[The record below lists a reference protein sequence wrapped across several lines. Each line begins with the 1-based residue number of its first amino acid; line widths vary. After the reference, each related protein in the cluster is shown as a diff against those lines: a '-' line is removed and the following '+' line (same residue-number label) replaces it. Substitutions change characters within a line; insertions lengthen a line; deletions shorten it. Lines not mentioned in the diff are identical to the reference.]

1 MEFGGLHMKKIL
13 LAASEGN
20 PFIKTGGLADVVGA
34 LPKYLNSKKFDVCV
48 MLPKYL
54 CISSSDRKK
63 MSHVTELYADMPRG
77 REYIG
82 IDKAKLE
89 GITYYFIDNEHYFAG
104 DVPYN
109 QIFEDVNKFAFY
121 SRAVLAS
128 LKELNYCPDIIHCH
142 DWQAALIPVFL
153 KEFYGKDPFFEN
165 TKTVMT
171 IHNQKFQG
179 RWRIDD
185 IENCR
190 DLPADCRYKAMEA
203 YKETNFLKAGILYA
217 DRVTTVS
224 ETYAE
229 EIKFPEGGEGLE
241 GVMREVSGKLSGIV
255 NGIDYEEYNPMTD
268 SMLAEPFGLRNITKK
283 KKNKEM
289 LQKELGLKQDSKA
302 MLLGIVSRLTEQKGF
317 DLVNYIM
324 EEMLCTLNV
333 QVAVLGT
340 GEDRFQNSFRYFQDK
355 YQGQLSATIG
365 YSEELAHKIY
375 GGAGA
380 FLMPSQFEPCGL
392 SQLISMRYG
401 TVPIVRETG
410 GLKDTVEAY
419 NEIWQTGTGFS
430 FANYDAKEMLKIIGY
445 AYDVFQNHPKEW
457 RLMMKRCMKE
467 DHSWQNSAKK
477 YENLYQELV
486 G

>member
-1 MEFGGLHMKKIL
+1 MKKIL
-13 LAASEGN
+13 FAASEGN

-34 LPKYLNSKKFDVCV
+34 LPKYLDSKKFDVRV
-48 MLPKYL
+48 ILPKYL
-54 CISSSDRKK
+54 CIQEKDKTN
-63 MSHVTELYADMPRG
+63 MSHVTEFYADMPRG

-82 IDKAKLE
+82 IDKVKAE
-89 GITYYFIDNEHYFAG
+89 GITYYFIDNEYYFAG
-104 DVPYN
+104 DNPYN

-128 LKELNYCPDIIHCH
+128 LPHINFCPDIIHCH

-153 KEFYGKDPFFEN
+153 KEFYGNDPFFKD
-165 TKTVMT
+165 TRTVMT

-224 ETYAE
+224 ETYAK
-229 EIKFPEGGEGLE
+229 EIKYPEGGEGLE

-255 NGIDYEEYNPMTD
+255 NGIDYEEYNAMKDPV
-268 SMLAEPFGLRNITKK
+268 LAAPFGLRNIAQK
-283 KKNKEM
+283 KKNKET
-289 LQKELGLKQDSKA
+289 LQKELGLKPDKGV
-302 MLLGIVSRLTEQKGF
+302 MLIGMVSRLTEQKGF
-317 DLVNYIM
+317 DLVNYVM
-324 EEMLCTLNV
+324 EEMLTTMNV

-340 GEDRFQNSFRYFQDK
+340 GEERFENSFRYFQDK
-355 YQGQLSATIG
+355 YPGQLSATIG
-365 YSEELAHKIY
+365 YSEERAHMIY
-375 GGAGA
+375 GGADA

-401 TVPIVRETG
+401 TIPIVRETG

-430 FANYDAKEMLKIIGY
+430 FANYDAKEMLQIIRY
-445 AYDVFQNHPKEW
+445 AYDVFQNHSKDW
-457 RLMMKRCMKE
+457 KMMMKRCMKT
-467 DHSWQNSAKK
+467 DHSWQNSAAK
-477 YENLYQELV
+477 YEKLYLELA

>member
-1 MEFGGLHMKKIL
+1 MKKIL
-13 LAASEGN
+13 FAASEGN

-34 LPKYLNSKKFDVCV
+34 LPKYLDHKKFDVRV
-48 MLPKYL
+48 ILPKYL
-54 CISSSDRKK
+54 CLSEKDKEK
-63 MSHVTELYADMPRG
+63 MSHVTEFYADMPRG
-77 REYIG
+77 KEYIG
-82 IDKAKLE
+82 IDKFKSE

-104 DVPYN
+104 DSPYN
-109 QIFEDVNKFAFY
+109 EIYQDVNKFAFY

-128 LKELNYCPDIIHCH
+128 LPKLRFSPDIIHCH

-153 KEFYGKDPFFEN
+153 REFYAGDPFYQK
-165 TKTVMT
+165 TKSILT

-203 YKETNFLKAGILYA
+203 YHETNFLKAGILYA

-229 EIKFPEGGEGLE
+229 EIKSPAGGEGLD
-241 GVMREVSGKLSGIV
+241 GVMWEVSGKLSGIV
-255 NGIDYEEYNPMTD
+255 NGIDNEEYDPMTD
-268 SMLAEPFGLRNITKK
+268 PLLSVPFGIKSISGKK
-283 KKNKEM
+283 QNKKV
-289 LQKELGLKQDSKA
+289 LQKELGLRQDSSA
-302 MLLGIVSRLTEQKGF
+302 MLIGIVSRLTEQKGF
-317 DLVNYIM
+317 DLVNNIM
-324 EEMLCTLNV
+324 EEMLNSMNV

-340 GEDRFQNSFRYFQDK
+340 GEDRFQNSFRYFNWK
-355 YQGQLSATIG
+355 YNGRVSATIG
-365 YSEELAHKIY
+365 YSEERAHKIY
-375 GGAGA
+375 GGADA

-410 GLKDTVEAY
+410 GLKDTVEPY

-430 FANYDAKEMLKIIGY
+430 FANYNADEMLMIIRY
-445 AYDVFQNHPKEW
+445 AYDVFLNHPKEW
-457 RLMMKRCMKE
+457 QKMMKRCMKA
-467 DHSWQNSAKK
+467 DHSWQCSAGK
-477 YENLYQELV
+477 YEQLYMELFRTKQ
-486 G
+486 